1 MEIGDHSLHD
11 VIAVSRRNDNLGGS
25 YQSVHIPAVEIFD
38 DVAERLSR
46 VYFFTS
52 QKVLLHLF
60 QLWKTQQLVLQ
71 LHLQ

>member
-11 VIAVSRRNDNLGGS
+11 VIAVSRCNDNLGGS

-52 QKVLLHLF
+52 VVWLPLPHGERF
-60 QLWKTQQLVLQ
+60 R
-71 LHLQ
+71 

>member
-38 DVAERLSR
+38 DVAE
-46 VYFFTS
+46 
-52 QKVLLHLF
+52 
-60 QLWKTQQLVLQ
+60 
-71 LHLQ
+71 

>member
-38 DVAERLSR
+38 PGIIGMTEGIV
-46 VYFFTS
+46 
-52 QKVLLHLF
+52 
-60 QLWKTQQLVLQ
+60 KT
-71 LHLQ
+71 

>member
-11 VIAVSRRNDNLGGS
+11 VIAVSRRNDNLSGG

-46 VYFFTS
+46 VYFFAS
-52 QKVLLHLF
+52 VVWLPLPHSERF
-60 QLWKTQQLVLQ
+60 R
-71 LHLQ
+71 